1 MGSKTNIP
9 YGHPMAKVVQAA
21 GLFTAHMGR
30 NTTMNR
36 LTGKMPTQA
45 DTEGTLRKQ
54 TSSHYPIVRAM
65 DLGKKMGDEVEFDL
79 LNPVSGKPIMG
90 GENAEGRG
98 VGMSFSQDRLRVN
111 QARFPISGGDVM
123 SQIRS
128 PHELRTL
135 ARASA
140 QAFMDRYGDQSMLVH
155 MAGARGFHNNIEW
168 AVPLAADA
176 DFAKI
181 MVNPV
186 KAPTKNR
193 HYMSTGSGIEP
204 FAQAAGEMSIGTTD
218 LFNMS
223 VVDGIRTVMDTI
235 ALPPP
240 PVIFEGDKAATD
252 SPLRVLLVSP
262 AQYSGFAQDPSF
274 RQLQAS
280 SMARAQQAGMHPLFL
295 GEAGLW
301 NGVLIV
307 KMPKPIRFYAG
318 QEVKFCA
325 SYTTEAESSCVVPAA
340 FGTTHAVDRA
350 ILLGGQALA
359 EAFAKHNGSGGPF
372 FWSEKELDHGDKL
385 ELLVGTIRGCSK
397 VRFEIDHGDTKQMT
411 DYGVTVIDTAV
422 AIPSAA

>member
-1 MGSKTNIP
+1 MGTKTNIP
-9 YGHPMAKVVQAA
+9 YGSPIAKVVQSA
-21 GLFTAHMGR
+21 GLFAAHMAR

-36 LTGKMPTQA
+36 LTGKMPQQSDA
-45 DTEGTLRKQ
+45 EATLRKQ
-54 TSSHYPIVRAM
+54 TSSHYPIVRCM
-65 DLGKKMGDEVEFDL
+65 DLGKTTGDEVDFDL
-79 LNPVSGKPIMG
+79 LNPVGGKPIMG
-90 GENAEGRG
+90 GEVAEGRG

-111 QARFPISGGDVM
+111 QARFPISAGDTM

-135 ARASA
+135 ARTSA
-140 QAFMDRYGDQSMLVH
+140 QAFMDRYGDQSILVH

-168 AVPLAADA
+168 AVPLASDP

-181 MVNPV
+181 MINPV

-193 HYMSTGSGIEP
+193 PYLSTGSGIEP
-204 FAQAAGEMSIGTTD
+204 FAQNAGEMSIATTD
-218 LFNMS
+218 VFNMS

-235 ALPPP
+235 PLPPP

-262 AQYSGFAQDPSF
+262 AQYSAFAQDCSF

-280 SMARAQQAGMHPLFL
+280 AMARAQQANMHPLFL

-307 KMPKPIRFYAG
+307 KMNKPIRFYAG
-318 QEVKFCA
+318 NQVRYCS
-325 SYTTEAESSCVVPAA
+325 SYTSATESVATVPAS

-350 ILLGGQALA
+350 ILLGGQAVA
-359 EAFAKHNGSGGPF
+359 EAFAKHKKSGGPF
-372 FWSEKELDHGDKL
+372 FWSEKELDHDDKL
-385 ELLVGTIRGCSK
+385 ELLVGTIRGMSK
-397 VRFEIDHGDTKQMT
+397 IRFEIDHGDSKQLT

-422 AIPSAA
+422 AIPAQA

>member
-1 MGSKTNIP
+1 MGSKTSIP

-21 GLFTAHMGR
+21 GLFTAHMAR

-45 DTEGTLRKQ
+45 ETEGTLRKQ

-65 DLGKKMGDEVEFDL
+65 DLGKKMGDEIEFDL
-79 LNPVSGKPIMG
+79 LNPVGGKPIMG

-111 QARFPISGGDVM
+111 QARFPISAGDTM

-140 QAFMDRYGDQSMLVH
+140 QSFMDRYGDQSILTH
-155 MAGARGFHNNIEW
+155 LAGARGFHNNIEW
-168 AVPLAADA
+168 AVPLASDP

-193 HYMSTGSGIEP
+193 HYMSTGSGIEA
-204 FAQAAGEMSIGTTD
+204 FAQSAGDMSIATTD
-218 LFNMS
+218 VFNMS

-262 AQYSGFAQDPSF
+262 PSTAVSPKTAPSASCKQARWPAHSRPTCTPCSGRSWFVERHPDRQDAQADPLPC
-274 RQLQAS
+274 RRHREVLRERTP
-280 SMARAQQAGMHPLFL
+280 ARR
-295 GEAGLW
+295 
-301 NGVLIV
+301 N
-307 KMPKPIRFYAG
+307 
-318 QEVKFCA
+318 
-325 SYTTEAESSCVVPAA
+325 
-340 FGTTHAVDRA
+340 
-350 ILLGGQALA
+350 
-359 EAFAKHNGSGGPF
+359 
-372 FWSEKELDHGDKL
+372 
-385 ELLVGTIRGCSK
+385 LLVWCPASVWYDPRG
-397 VRFEIDHGDTKQMT
+397 
-411 DYGVTVIDTAV
+411 
-422 AIPSAA
+422 